1 MAGRFFKTVFYDLR
15 VETPFLN
22 SSMMKEEESS
32 IGGVRRKKSNNWK
45 CIFDATPWLR
55 TLKAVIWNRFECVLE
70 AKKTPFLEPR
80 IIIVANLP
88 EGSVFHTLASS
99 GHRRMNNMSNGQ
111 WSYVKCKYKIVPM
124 YLLTAAIG
132 PAWSFLCHKV
142 TTYVFGLQMCPK
154 RI

>member
-1 MAGRFFKTVFYDLR
+1 M
-15 VETPFLN
+15 
-22 SSMMKEEESS
+22 
-32 IGGVRRKKSNNWK
+32 
-45 CIFDATPWLR
+45 
-55 TLKAVIWNRFECVLE
+55 LE

-111 WSYVKCKYKIVPM
+111 WAYVKCKYKIVPM

-132 PAWSFLCHKV
+132 PA
-142 TTYVFGLQMCPK
+142 
-154 RI
+154 